1 MKAIELLGVILFFM
15 AIIGICCGFVYANTS
30 EWDYEF
36 SLVLAWPWLTSAL
49 YLFTSS
55 LLCFTVNGIAN
66 NLSMILE
73 NSEEMLKIATEQKE
87 KELEKGDWSK
97 PSDDQNV
104 PRKKDEP
111 DSQYWPRVSR
121 L

>member
-49 YLFTSS
+49 L
-55 LLCFTVNGIAN
+55 
-66 NLSMILE
+66 ME
-73 NSEEMLKIATEQKE
+73 
-87 KELEKGDWSK
+87 
-97 PSDDQNV
+97 
-104 PRKKDEP
+104 
-111 DSQYWPRVSR
+111 
-121 L
+121 